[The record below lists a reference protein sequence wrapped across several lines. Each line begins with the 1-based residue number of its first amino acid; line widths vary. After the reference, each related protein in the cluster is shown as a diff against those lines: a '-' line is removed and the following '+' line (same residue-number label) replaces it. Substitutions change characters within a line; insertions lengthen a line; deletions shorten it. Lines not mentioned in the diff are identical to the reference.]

1 MACIEV
7 ACNMYR
13 DLTHSV
19 AILKQ
24 GIMRTGLQYWQKRND
39 REKRRRR
46 GERRD
51 RQTEEG
57 AKVYS
62 YWPAEEMGSVT
73 QEIEFSCFR
82 MKPLFQ
88 ELGGKGAAT
97 MIDQLDLLYM
107 IKC

>member
-1 MACIEV
+1 
-7 ACNMYR
+7 MYR

-57 AKVYS
+57 A
-62 YWPAEEMGSVT
+62 
-73 QEIEFSCFR
+73 
-82 MKPLFQ
+82 
-88 ELGGKGAAT
+88 
-97 MIDQLDLLYM
+97 
-107 IKC
+107 